1 MPTQQARAPCLETI
15 AKRERVVA
23 ALKQKFVSLGLEPRT
38 CEKWL
43 PRVSVLGKR
52 SFETQAHACRE
63 LLRRGALL
71 LDAILMDLETRH
83 SKKEQLEPP
92 VTEGWR
98 PESST

>member
-1 MPTQQARAPCLETI
+1 MRTQQARAPCLETI

-43 PRVSVLGKR
+43 PRVSVFGKR
-52 SFETQAHACRE
+52 CFETQAHACRE

-92 VTEGWR
+92 ASEGWR